1 MSNLNYLSVV
11 NLSHPT
17 WDLILLFFILII
29 GFLSAVLF
37 GKSRLVVVLFSSY
50 ISYLILNIISL
61 EGFTT
66 NLETSE
72 IFILKTAFFFGL
84 LIILFLILSRS
95 LAAPQLRFKG
105 DGGIISVLIFSLSVV
120 VMQVAIVLSYLSK
133 QFSVSLAPIS
143 KWLFLSP
150 YSLLIWIIFPII
162 VIFWIGRR

>member
-1 MSNLNYLSVV
+1 MSNFKYLSAI

-17 WDLILLFFILII
+17 WDLILLFLILII

-50 ISYLILNIISL
+50 VSYLILSIISL

-66 NLETSE
+66 NLETGE
-72 IFILKTAFFFGL
+72 IFMLKAALFFGL

-105 DGGIISVLIFSLSVV
+105 DGGIISVLFFSLSLV
-120 VMQVAIVLSYLSK
+120 VMQAAIVLSYLPK
-133 QFSVSLAPIS
+133 QFGVFLAPIS
-143 KWLFLSP
+143 KWLFLSS

-162 VIFWIGRR
+162 VIFWIGRK